1 MSEALCR
8 LDELLVHRLEHLQI
22 AVDNHGDGASA
33 VDGVALNV
41 AYEALVGVA
50 VDEDAQVHHVAQAL
64 VEQRH
69 DALHYYHR
77 LRLYVYGLLLAVALQ
92 VRVRRLLDGAALAQL
107 VNLLYEQFP
116 VEGVGMVEVD
126 GTALLF
132 GHVRRVVIVRVER
145 HYSHVVRR
153 QCLNNLFHYRC
164 LAGTSAAGN
173 TDYRNL
179 VVCHNLMLIDILR

>member
-1 MSEALCR
+1 M
-8 LDELLVHRLEHLQI
+8 
-22 AVDNHGDGASA
+22 
-33 VDGVALNV
+33 
-41 AYEALVGVA
+41 
-50 VDEDAQVHHVAQAL
+50 
-64 VEQRH
+64 
-69 DALHYYHR
+69 
-77 LRLYVYGLLLAVALQ
+77 YGLLLAVALQ
-92 VRVRRLLDGAALAQL
+92 VRVRRLLDGAALAQI

-153 QCLNNLFHYRC
+153 QCLYYLFHYRC

-173 TDYRNL
+173 TYYRNL